1 MSSVAVGDNIYTFGG
16 KESGVVTNKTEYNTS
31 NEIWY
36 RKAPMPVGRYKHTAV
51 LYEIKFIF
59 VVVMMKM
66 VRN

>member
-16 KESGVVTNKTEYNTS
+16 KESGVVTNKTEYYNTS

-36 RKAPMPVGRYKHTAV
+36 RKAPMPVDDISIQPFYMI
-51 LYEIKFIF
+51 IKFIF

-66 VRN
+66 V